1 MSTLP
6 LTRHAVSRMAQRAIR
21 DDDLDLILMIGTEV
35 GDGYIVLTRDCK
47 AAERELK
54 RLLDRVRRLAGKRL
68 VVEGGRIITAYH
80 AGSETRR
87 QLIRHAEEREL
98 AA

>member
-1 MSTLP
+1 MSMVQ
-6 LTRHAVSRMAQRAIR
+6 LTRHAVSRMAQRASR
-21 DDDLDLILMIGTEV
+21 DDDLDLIMMIGTEV

-54 RLLDRVRRLAGKRL
+54 RLLDRVRRLDGKRL
-68 VVEGGRIITAYH
+68 VIDGGRVITAYR
-80 AGSETRR
+80 AGRGLGRR
-87 QLIRHAEEREL
+87 LIHHAEEREL